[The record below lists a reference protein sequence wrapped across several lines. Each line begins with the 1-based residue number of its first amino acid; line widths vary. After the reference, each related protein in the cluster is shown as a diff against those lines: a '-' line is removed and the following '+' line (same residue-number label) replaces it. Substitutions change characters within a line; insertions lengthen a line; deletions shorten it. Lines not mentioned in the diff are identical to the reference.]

1 MAKTTQTS
9 TALATPV
16 ISSIQAVDTA
26 LKALKRIEDKVY
38 KTNGLVEGGFNQNL
52 QDETKIE
59 TLIKMM
65 GSIAGRAKSYNDAA
79 DFLGI
84 KTFPVFKVNGGT
96 VEDFKHDIE
105 LRIAIIQNESKL
117 NKLKELKAKYVDLMD
132 KEDKKAQV
140 DAELQAF
147 LETGEVEA

>member
-65 GSIAGRAKSYNDAA
+65 GSI
-79 DFLGI
+79 
-84 KTFPVFKVNGGT
+84 
-96 VEDFKHDIE
+96 
-105 LRIAIIQNESKL
+105 RII
-117 NKLKELKAKYVDLMD
+117 
-132 KEDKKAQV
+132 
-140 DAELQAF
+140 
-147 LETGEVEA
+147 